1 MDIRSFF
8 FQYLKNGELNKE
20 EEEILFQIFYE
31 KDKNDIFS
39 YNN

>member
-1 MDIRSFF
+1 MDFRSF

-20 EEEILFQIFYE
+20 EEEIVSQIFYE
-31 KDKNDIFS
+31 KNKDDIFS